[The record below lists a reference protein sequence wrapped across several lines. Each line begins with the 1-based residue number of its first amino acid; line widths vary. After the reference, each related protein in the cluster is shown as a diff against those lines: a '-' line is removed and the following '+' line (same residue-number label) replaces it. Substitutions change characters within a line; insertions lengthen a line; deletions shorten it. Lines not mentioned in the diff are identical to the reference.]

1 MFVWHNDEVRATHP
15 DMVILAHSPDCPN
28 HVWRHARYAAW
39 GIQGHPEVS
48 AAQAVDWFAASRARL
63 ELDGADVASLQ
74 QAAVDAREADT
85 MLRRFMQISRAGEL
99 ATA

>member
-1 MFVWHNDEVRATHP
+1 
-15 DMVILAHSPDCPN
+15 MVILAHSPDCPN
-28 HVWRHARYAAW
+28 HVWRHARFPAW

-48 AAQAVDWFAASRARL
+48 KAQAVEWFAASRARL

-85 MLRRFMQISRAGEL
+85 MLQRFIQLSRSGEL